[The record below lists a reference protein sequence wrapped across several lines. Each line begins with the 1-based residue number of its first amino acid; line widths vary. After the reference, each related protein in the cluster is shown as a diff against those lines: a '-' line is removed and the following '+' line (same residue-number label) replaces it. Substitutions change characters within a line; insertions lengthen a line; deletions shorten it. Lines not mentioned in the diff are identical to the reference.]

1 MSENWLHDAGWHFV
15 KLDCIVRFM
24 QRNNMTREPIQSPW
38 FRQVRDED
46 NTGCSTWT
54 VHEYREGAV
63 HQIPNLS
70 GLEICRTWRHQM
82 PLYRGTSGASWMR
95 VRHWK
100 RAREGWLNRLES
112 EPLRPRRSSV
122 VWRISEQFRPPQN
135 SWHSS
140 KTPFFEKSS
149 CIIGDGFKRRTP
161 SRVGRLV

>member
-54 VHEYREGAV
+54 VHEYREG
-63 HQIPNLS
+63 S
-70 GLEICRTWRHQM
+70 GPPDSKLEWVGDLQD
-82 PLYRGTSGASWMR
+82 LETSNAIVPRYIRASWMR

-100 RAREGWLNRLES
+100 RAREGWLNDWKATS
-112 EPLRPRRSSV
+112 FRPRRSSV

-140 KTPFFEKSS
+140 KPLF
-149 CIIGDGFKRRTP
+149 
-161 SRVGRLV
+161 